1 MAGYAKKNY
10 FFLAFFNLK
19 KYLIKKKILYQS
31 GKYKKNNSF
40 ICLGQVVEYTAQ
52 FDHSK
57 LGQYTI
63 ERFHESVIQM
73 GRE

>member
-1 MAGYAKKNY
+1 M
-10 FFLAFFNLK
+10 FN
-19 KYLIKKKILYQS
+19 KKKLLEQM
-31 GKYKKNNSF
+31 GQYKQNNSF